1 MKRRKL
7 LKYIGGISI
16 GSLMPININA
26 STSKYESVKDLKKIN
41 CDILVVGGGTA
52 GVIAALQS
60 ARGGCSTILIENGS
74 QLGGTTTTGGVA
86 FPGLFH
92 AWGKQVIRGIGWEL
106 VTETVELGNG
116 TLPDFTIPSGTNHP
130 KHQIHINP
138 YFYTLLAEEKCIE
151 AGVQIRYYETPVE
164 TEFINN
170 NWHTTVMGKGTN
182 IEIVSN
188 QVIDCT
194 GNAFM
199 SALAG
204 FNVLREETIQP
215 GSLMF
220 RIGGYDINKI
230 DKYLIREKYNEAI
243 SKNVLSKVDFRN
255 NIIGLLTSRGD
266 NIQHVMGADS
276 TTSETNT
283 LTNIKGRSSLMET
296 LRFLRTLP
304 GCEKITIESMQNE
317 VGVRETYRI
326 DGEYI
331 ITHDDY
337 INGKVFDDSLSY
349 SFYPIDVHNE
359 HGVEPKHLNKDVVAT
374 IPLRALIPK
383 NSKNFIVAGRCIS
396 SDREANSALRV
407 QASCMGMGQ
416 AAGAVAVIAKK
427 RKSTPLNVPINEVK
441 EMIAGFGGIIPR
453 KNNL

>member
-1 MKRRKL
+1 MKRRNL

-16 GSLMPININA
+16 SSLMPINLNA
-26 STSKYESVKDLKKIN
+26 FTSKYDSVKDLKKIK

-60 ARGGCSTILIENGS
+60 ARAGCSTILIENGS
-74 QLGGTTTTGGVA
+74 QLGGTITTGGVA

-116 TLPDFTIPSGTNHP
+116 TLPDFTIPTGRNHP
-130 KHQIHINP
+130 RHQIRINP
-138 YFYTLLAEEKCIE
+138 YIYTLLAEEKCIE
-151 AGVQIRYYETPVE
+151 AGVQIRYYETPVDAKL
-164 TEFINN
+164 INN
-170 NWHTTVMGKGTN
+170 NWHIKVIGKGTN
-182 IEIVSN
+182 VEIVSN

-199 SALAG
+199 TALAG
-204 FNVLREETIQP
+204 FRVLREDTIQP

-220 RIGGYDINKI
+220 RIGGYDINKL
-230 DKYLIREKYNEAI
+230 DKNLIKEKYNEAI
-243 SKNVLSKVDFRN
+243 SKNILSKVDFRN
-255 NIIGLLTSRGD
+255 NIIGLLSSRGD

-283 LTNIKGRSSLMET
+283 LTNIQGRSSLMET
-296 LRFLRTLP
+296 LRFLKTLP
-304 GCEKITIESMQNE
+304 GCEKTTIESMQNE

-326 DGEYI
+326 DGDYQ
-331 ITHDDY
+331 ITYDDY

-349 SFYPIDVHNE
+349 SFYPIDVHDE
-359 HGVEPKHLNKDVVAT
+359 HGVVPKHLNKGVVAT
-374 IPLRALIPK
+374 VPLRALIPK
-383 NSKNFIVAGRCIS
+383 NSKNFIVAGRCVS

-416 AAGAVAVIAKK
+416 AAGAVAVVAKK
-427 RKSTPLNVPINEVK
+427 RNSTPLNVPIHEVK
-441 EMIAGFGGIIPR
+441 KMIADFGGIIP
-453 KNNL
+453 

>member
-1 MKRRKL
+1 
-7 LKYIGGISI
+7 
-16 GSLMPININA
+16 
-26 STSKYESVKDLKKIN
+26 
-41 CDILVVGGGTA
+41 
-52 GVIAALQS
+52 
-60 ARGGCSTILIENGS
+60 
-74 QLGGTTTTGGVA
+74 
-86 FPGLFH
+86 
-92 AWGKQVIRGIGWEL
+92 
-106 VTETVELGNG
+106 
-116 TLPDFTIPSGTNHP
+116 
-130 KHQIHINP
+130 
-138 YFYTLLAEEKCIE
+138 
-151 AGVQIRYYETPVE
+151 
-164 TEFINN
+164 
-170 NWHTTVMGKGTN
+170 
-182 IEIVSN
+182 
-188 QVIDCT
+188 
-194 GNAFM
+194 
-199 SALAG
+199 
-204 FNVLREETIQP
+204 
-215 GSLMF
+215 MF